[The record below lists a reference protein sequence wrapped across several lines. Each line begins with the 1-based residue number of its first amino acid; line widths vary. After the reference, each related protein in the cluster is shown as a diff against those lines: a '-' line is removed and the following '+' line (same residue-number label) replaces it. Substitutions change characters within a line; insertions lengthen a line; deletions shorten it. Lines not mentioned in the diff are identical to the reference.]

1 MTNTFSII
9 TLNKWRLHSQIW
21 TVAPSR
27 LPLPH
32 KRKLGLFDLK
42 AAPWVLPVTSSQR
55 PS

>member
-9 TLNKWRLHSQIW
+9 TLSKRRLHSQIW

-27 LPLPH
+27 LPLPR
-32 KRKLGLFDLK
+32 KRKLGLSDPK
-42 AAPWVLPVTSSQR
+42 AAPWVLPITSSQR

>member
-9 TLNKWRLHSQIW
+9 TLSKWRQIW

-27 LPLPH
+27 LPLPR
-32 KRKLGLFDLK
+32 KRKLGLFDSK
-42 AAPWVLPVTSSQR
+42 AAPWVLPITSSQR